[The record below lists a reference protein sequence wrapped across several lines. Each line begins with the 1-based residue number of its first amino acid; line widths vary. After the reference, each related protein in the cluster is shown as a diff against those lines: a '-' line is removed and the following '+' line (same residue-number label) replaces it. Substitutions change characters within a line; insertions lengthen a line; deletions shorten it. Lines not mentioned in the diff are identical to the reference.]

1 MLGPSFFLLIETS
14 IHKGIRAALSFDAGV
29 LLSDL
34 IYIMIAYLFYHEV
47 SNLLSGSHIFL
58 LKMIGGAI
66 FAVFGVLA
74 LKMKVPIV
82 VDSDAQT
89 DTKIFGVADN
99 REYFKL
105 FIKGFLWNFANPMII
120 IYWLTVI
127 TVGIQKTE
135 DIYAIDPIIIYLA
148 MILFTFFSIDVF
160 KVFAAKKLRPFV
172 TPTLLQ
178 NLSRFI
184 SFILIGFGVVFFIQG
199 IVHFVTL

>member
-29 LLSDL
+29 LFSDL

-47 SNLLSGSHIFL
+47 SALLSGSHIFL
-58 LKMIGGAI
+58 LKIFGGGI
-66 FAVFGVLA
+66 FAVFGVLT
-74 LKMKVPIV
+74 LKKKVPV
-82 VDSDAQT
+82 VLET
-89 DTKIFGVADN
+89 ETGIEMNYFGVADN
-99 REYFKL
+99 REYLIL

-127 TVGIQKTE
+127 TVGIQKIE
-135 DIYAIDPIIIYLA
+135 DMPVVDPIIIYLTV
-148 MILFTFFSIDVF
+148 ILFTFFSMDVF

-172 TPTLLQ
+172 TPKLLQ
-178 NLSRFI
+178 SVSRFI

-199 IVHFVTL
+199 IVHFVTF

>member
-74 LKMKVPIV
+74 LKKKVPIV
-82 VDSDAQT
+82 ADSDAQT

-148 MILFTFFSIDVF
+148 MIL
-160 KVFAAKKLRPFV
+160 
-172 TPTLLQ
+172 
-178 NLSRFI
+178 
-184 SFILIGFGVVFFIQG
+184 
-199 IVHFVTL
+199 